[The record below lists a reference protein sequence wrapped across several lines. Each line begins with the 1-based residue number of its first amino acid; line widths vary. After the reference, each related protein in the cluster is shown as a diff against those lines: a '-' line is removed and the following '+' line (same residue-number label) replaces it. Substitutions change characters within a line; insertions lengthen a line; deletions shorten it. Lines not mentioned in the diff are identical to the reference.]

1 MSIKDKVQRLIE
13 FNQQCRID
21 ELINL
26 VNHIFDKFEE
36 SLNDDMWD
44 TDIVNGKAYLQKTVA
59 DTDRVQFLEFG
70 LTDDGAVIHAL
81 LHPCLDNVDAKAYKP
96 CLANAFET
104 RTDQY
109 EYPVRLV
116 LCFPSESNDNNM
128 ITFDTKELLAEYD
141 PDKAREQT
149 YCIADEFIKNHDA
162 LNRVSDPKKGFVRD
176 YTCGPLR
183 RLVVTQTPDGV
194 NVLGILRDMAVID
207 NDDDGLR
214 KTFDTRLANCAF
226 KYDTT
231 VTFTLCF
238 HPAFPSWVTT
248 VYKESKNK

>member
-1 MSIKDKVQRLIE
+1 MSIKDKVQQLIE
-13 FNQQCRID
+13 NNQQWRID
-21 ELINL
+21 ELVDT
-26 VNHIFDKFEE
+26 VNIIFDKFEE
-36 SLNDDMWD
+36 SLNDDIWD
-44 TDIVNGKAYLQKTVA
+44 TDIVNGKAYLQKTVT
-59 DTDRVQFLEFG
+59 DTDETQFLEFG
-70 LTDDGAVIHAL
+70 LTDDGVVIHAL

-116 LCFPSESNDNNM
+116 LCFPSESNDNNA

-141 PDKAREQT
+141 PDKAREHINR
-149 YCIADEFIKNHDA
+149 IADVFIENHDA
-162 LNRVSDPKKGFVRD
+162 LNRVSDPKKGYVRD

-194 NVLGILRDMAVID
+194 NVLGVLRDMAVID

-214 KTFDTRLANCAF
+214 ETFDTRLVDRAF
-226 KYDTT
+226 KYDTK

-248 VYKESKNK
+248 VDKDNSK

>member
-1 MSIKDKVQRLIE
+1 MSIKDKVQQLIE
-13 FNQQCRID
+13 NNQQWRID
-21 ELINL
+21 ELVDT
-26 VNHIFDKFEE
+26 VNIIFDKFEE

-44 TDIVNGKAYLQKTVA
+44 TDIVNGKAYLQKTVT
-59 DTDRVQFLEFG
+59 DTDETQFLEFG
-70 LTDDGAVIHAL
+70 LTDDGVVIHAL

-104 RTDQY
+104 RTYQY

-116 LCFPSESNDNNM
+116 LCFPSESNANNA

-141 PDKAREQT
+141 PDKAREHIT
-149 YCIADEFIKNHDA
+149 RIADEFIENHDA
-162 LNRVSDPKKGFVRD
+162 LNRVSDPKKGYVRD

-194 NVLGILRDMAVID
+194 NVLGVLRDMAVID

-214 KTFDTRLANCAF
+214 ETFDTRLVDRAF
-226 KYDTT
+226 KYDTK

-248 VYKESKNK
+248 VDKDNSK

>member
-1 MSIKDKVQRLIE
+1 MSIKDKVQQLIE
-13 FNQQCRID
+13 NNQQWRID
-21 ELINL
+21 GLIDT
-26 VNHIFDKFEE
+26 VNIIFDKFEE

-44 TDIVNGKAYLQKTVA
+44 TDIVNGKAYLQKTVT
-59 DTDRVQFLEFG
+59 DTDETQFLEFG
-70 LTDDGAVIHAL
+70 LTDDGVVIHAL

-116 LCFPSESNDNNM
+116 LCFPSESNANNA

-141 PDKAREQT
+141 PDKAREHIT
-149 YCIADEFIKNHDA
+149 RIADEFIENHDA
-162 LNRVSDPKKGFVRD
+162 LNRVSDPKKGYVRD

-194 NVLGILRDMAVID
+194 NVLGVLRDMAVID

-214 KTFDTRLANCAF
+214 ETFDTRLVDRAF
-226 KYDTT
+226 KYDTK

-248 VYKESKNK
+248 VDKDNSK

>member
-1 MSIKDKVQRLIE
+1 MSIKDKVQQLIE
-13 FNQQCRID
+13 NNQQWRID
-21 ELINL
+21 GLIDT
-26 VNHIFDKFEE
+26 VNIIFDKFEE

-44 TDIVNGKAYLQKTVA
+44 TDIVNGKAYLQKTVT
-59 DTDRVQFLEFG
+59 DTDETQFLEFG
-70 LTDDGAVIHAL
+70 LTDDGVVIHAL

-141 PDKAREQT
+141 PDKAREHIT
-149 YCIADEFIKNHDA
+149 RIADEFIENHDA
-162 LNRVSDPKKGFVRD
+162 LNRVSDPKKGYVRD

-194 NVLGILRDMAVID
+194 NVLGVLRDMAVID

-214 KTFDTRLANCAF
+214 ETFDTRLVDRAF
-226 KYDTT
+226 KYDTK

-248 VYKESKNK
+248 VDKDNSK

>member
-1 MSIKDKVQRLIE
+1 MSIKDKIQQLIE
-13 FNQQCRID
+13 FNQQLRID
-21 ELINL
+21 EI
-26 VNHIFDKFEE
+26 VNTVNYIFDKFEE
-36 SLNDDMWD
+36 SLNDDIWD
-44 TDIVNGKAYLQKTVA
+44 TDIVNGKAYLQKTVT
-59 DTDRVQFLEFG
+59 DTDEIQFLEFG

-81 LHPCLDNVDAKAYKP
+81 SHPCLDNVDAKAYKP
-96 CLANAFET
+96 YLANVFET

-116 LCFPSESNDNNM
+116 LCFPSESNDNNV
-128 ITFDTKELLAEYD
+128 ITFDTKEILAKYD

-149 YCIADEFIKNHDA
+149 YCIADELIGNHDA
-162 LNRVSDPKKGFVRD
+162 LNRVSDPKKGYVRD
-176 YTCGPLR
+176 YTHGPLR

-194 NVLGILRDMAVID
+194 NVLGILRDMTVID
-207 NDDDGLR
+207 VNDDGLR
-214 KTFDTRLANCAF
+214 RTLDTRLVNCAF

-248 VYKESKNK
+248 VYKENNK

>member
-21 ELINL
+21 ELDNL

-96 CLANAFET
+96 CLAGIFET
-104 RTDQY
+104 RTYQY

-116 LCFPSESNDNNM
+116 LCFPSESNVNNV

-141 PDKAREQT
+141 TDSARALIDRIVDMLVAVARSFSST
-149 YCIADEFIKNHDA
+149 PNPKN
-162 LNRVSDPKKGFVRD
+162 GFVCD
-176 YTCGPLR
+176 YEYEPLR
-183 RLVVTQTPDGV
+183 RIIATQTDKGINVIGVVTGLSIV
-194 NVLGILRDMAVID
+194 D
-207 NDDDGLR
+207 NNDLELKR
-214 KTFDTRLANCAF
+214 IFETRLRNCTSRS
-226 KYDTT
+226 KTS

-238 HPAFPSWVTT
+238 HPAITSWVTT
-248 VYKESKNK
+248 VVKEDRK

>member
-1 MSIKDKVQRLIE
+1 MSIKERIQQLIE
-13 FNQQCRID
+13 TNQQYRID
-21 ELINL
+21 EL
-26 VNHIFDKFEE
+26 VNIVNYIFDTFEE
-36 SLNDDMWD
+36 SLDDDTWD

-104 RTDQY
+104 RTGQY

-116 LCFPSESNDNNM
+116 LCFPSESNDNNV

-141 PDKAREQT
+141 PDEAREHI
-149 YCIADEFIKNHDA
+149 YRIANELIENHDA
-162 LNRVSDPKKGFVRD
+162 LNRVSDPRKGYVRN
-176 YTCGPLR
+176 YTHGPLR
-183 RLVVTQTPDGV
+183 RLVVTHTPDGV
-194 NVLGILRDMAVID
+194 SVLGILRDMTFID

-214 KTFDTRLANCAF
+214 KTLDTRLVDRAV

-231 VTFTLCF
+231 TTFTLCF

-248 VYKESKNK
+248 VYKENRK

>member
-1 MSIKDKVQRLIE
+1 MSIKDKVQQLIE
-13 FNQQCRID
+13 NNQEWRID
-21 ELINL
+21 ELVDT
-26 VNHIFDKFEE
+26 VNIIFDKFEE

-44 TDIVNGKAYLQKTVA
+44 TDIVNGKAYLQKTVT
-59 DTDRVQFLEFG
+59 DTDETQFLEFG
-70 LTDDGAVIHAL
+70 LTDDGVVIHAL

-96 CLANAFET
+96 CLASAFET
-104 RTDQY
+104 RTYQY

-116 LCFPSESNDNNM
+116 LCFPSESNDNNA

-141 PDKAREQT
+141 PDKAREHINR
-149 YCIADEFIKNHDA
+149 IADVFIENHDA
-162 LNRVSDPKKGFVRD
+162 LNRVSDPKKGYVRD

-194 NVLGILRDMAVID
+194 NVLGVLRDMAVID

-214 KTFDTRLANCAF
+214 ETFDTRLVDRAF
-226 KYDTT
+226 KYDTK

-248 VYKESKNK
+248 VDKDNSK

>member
-1 MSIKDKVQRLIE
+1 MSIKDKVQQLIE
-13 FNQQCRID
+13 SNQQCRIGV
-21 ELINL
+21 LVNT

-36 SLNDDMWD
+36 SLNDDIWD
-44 TDIVNGKAYLQKTVA
+44 TDIVNGKAYLQKTV
-59 DTDRVQFLEFG
+59 TDVDETQFLEFG

-116 LCFPSESNDNNM
+116 LCFPSESNANNA

-141 PDKAREQT
+141 PDKAREH
-149 YCIADEFIKNHDA
+149 ISRIVDVFIENHDA
-162 LNRVSDPKKGFVRD
+162 LNRVSDPKKGYLRD

-214 KTFDTRLANCAF
+214 ETFDTRLVDRAF
-226 KYDTT
+226 KYDTK

-248 VYKESKNK
+248 IDK

>member
-1 MSIKDKVQRLIE
+1 MSIKDKVQQLIE
-13 FNQQCRID
+13 SNQQWRID
-21 ELINL
+21 GLIDTVNL
-26 VNHIFDKFEE
+26 IFDQFEE
-36 SLNDDMWD
+36 SLNDDIWD
-44 TDIVNGKAYLQKTVA
+44 TDIVNGKAYLQKTVT
-59 DTDRVQFLEFG
+59 DTDETQFLEFG
-70 LTDDGAVIHAL
+70 LTDDGVVIHAL

-116 LCFPSESNDNNM
+116 LCFPSESNDNNV

-141 PDKAREQT
+141 PDKAREHI
-149 YCIADEFIKNHDA
+149 YRIADELIENHDA
-162 LNRVSDPKKGFVRD
+162 LNRVSDPKKGYVRD
-176 YTCGPLR
+176 YTHGPLR

-194 NVLGILRDMAVID
+194 NVLGILRDMTIID

-214 KTFDTRLANCAF
+214 ETFDTRLVDRAF
-226 KYDTT
+226 KYDTK

-248 VYKESKNK
+248 VDKDNSK

>member
-1 MSIKDKVQRLIE
+1 MSIKERIQQLIE
-13 FNQQCRID
+13 TNQQYRIN
-21 ELINL
+21 ELVDI

-36 SLNDDMWD
+36 SLNDDTWD
-44 TDIVNGKAYLQKTVA
+44 TDIVNGKAYLQKTVT
-59 DTDRVQFLEFG
+59 DTDEVQFLEFG

-96 CLANAFET
+96 CLAGIFET

-116 LCFPSESNDNNM
+116 LCFPSESNDNNV
-128 ITFDTKELLAEYD
+128 ITFDTKEILAKYD

-149 YCIADEFIKNHDA
+149 YHIADELIENHDA
-162 LNRVSDPKKGFVRD
+162 LNRVSDPKKGYVRD
-176 YTCGPLR
+176 YTHGPLR

-194 NVLGILRDMAVID
+194 NVLGILRDMTIID
-207 NDDDGLR
+207 NEDDGLR
-214 KTFDTRLANCAF
+214 KALDARLVNCAF

-231 VTFTLCF
+231 ITFTLCF

-248 VYKESKNK
+248 VYKENSK

>member
-1 MSIKDKVQRLIE
+1 MSIKDKVQQLIE
-13 FNQQCRID
+13 NNQQWRID
-21 ELINL
+21 GLIDT
-26 VNHIFDKFEE
+26 VNIIFDKFEE

-44 TDIVNGKAYLQKTVA
+44 TDIVNGKAYLQKTVT
-59 DTDRVQFLEFG
+59 DTDETQFLEFG
-70 LTDDGAVIHAL
+70 LTDDGVVIHAL

-116 LCFPSESNDNNM
+116 LCFPSESNANNA

-141 PDKAREQT
+141 PDKAREHIT
-149 YCIADEFIKNHDA
+149 RIADEFIENHDA
-162 LNRVSDPKKGFVRD
+162 LNGVSDPKKGYVRD

-194 NVLGILRDMAVID
+194 NVLGVLRDMAVID

-214 KTFDTRLANCAF
+214 ETFDTRLVDRAF
-226 KYDTT
+226 KYDTK

-248 VYKESKNK
+248 VDKDNSK

>member
-1 MSIKDKVQRLIE
+1 MSIKDKVQQLIE
-13 FNQQCRID
+13 NNQQWRID
-21 ELINL
+21 GLIDT
-26 VNHIFDKFEE
+26 VNIIFDKFEE

-44 TDIVNGKAYLQKTVA
+44 TDIVNGKAYLQKTVT
-59 DTDRVQFLEFG
+59 DTDETQFLEFG
-70 LTDDGAVIHAL
+70 LTDDGVVIHAL

-116 LCFPSESNDNNM
+116 LCFPSESNANNA

-141 PDKAREQT
+141 PDKAREHIT
-149 YCIADEFIKNHDA
+149 RIADEFIENHDA
-162 LNRVSDPKKGFVRD
+162 LNRVSDPKKGYVRD

-194 NVLGILRDMAVID
+194 NVLGVLRDMAVIN

-214 KTFDTRLANCAF
+214 ETFDTRLVDRAF
-226 KYDTT
+226 KYDTK

-248 VYKESKNK
+248 VDKDNSK

>member
-1 MSIKDKVQRLIE
+1 MSIKDKVQQLIE
-13 FNQQCRID
+13 NNQQWRID
-21 ELINL
+21 ELVDT
-26 VNHIFDKFEE
+26 VNIIFDKFEE

-44 TDIVNGKAYLQKTVA
+44 TDIVNGKAYLQKTVT
-59 DTDRVQFLEFG
+59 DTDETQFLEFG
-70 LTDDGAVIHAL
+70 LTDDGVVIHAL

-116 LCFPSESNDNNM
+116 LCFPSKSNDNNA

-141 PDKAREQT
+141 PDKAREHINR
-149 YCIADEFIKNHDA
+149 IADVFIENHDA
-162 LNRVSDPKKGFVRD
+162 LNRVSDPKKGYVRD

-194 NVLGILRDMAVID
+194 NVLGVLRDMAVID

-214 KTFDTRLANCAF
+214 ETFDTRLVDRAF
-226 KYDTT
+226 KYDTK

-248 VYKESKNK
+248 VDKDNSK

>member
-1 MSIKDKVQRLIE
+1 MSIKDKVQQLIE
-13 FNQQCRID
+13 NNQQWRID
-21 ELINL
+21 GLIDT
-26 VNHIFDKFEE
+26 VNIIFDKFEE

-44 TDIVNGKAYLQKTVA
+44 TDIVNGKAYLQKTVT
-59 DTDRVQFLEFG
+59 DTDETQFLEFG
-70 LTDDGAVIHAL
+70 LTDDGVVIHAL

-116 LCFPSESNDNNM
+116 LCFPSESNANNA

-141 PDKAREQT
+141 PDKAREHIT
-149 YCIADEFIKNHDA
+149 RIADELIENHDA
-162 LNRVSDPKKGFVRD
+162 LNRVSDPKKGYVRD

-194 NVLGILRDMAVID
+194 NVLGVLRDMAVIN

-214 KTFDTRLANCAF
+214 ETFDTRLVDRAF
-226 KYDTT
+226 KYDTK

-248 VYKESKNK
+248 VDKDNSK

>member
-1 MSIKDKVQRLIE
+1 MSIKDKVQQLIE
-13 FNQQCRID
+13 NNQQWRID
-21 ELINL
+21 GLIDT
-26 VNHIFDKFEE
+26 VNIIFDKFEE

-44 TDIVNGKAYLQKTVA
+44 TDIVNGKAYLQKTVT
-59 DTDRVQFLEFG
+59 DTDETQFLEFG
-70 LTDDGAVIHAL
+70 LTDDGVVIHAL

-96 CLANAFET
+96 CLANTFET

-116 LCFPSESNDNNM
+116 LCFPSESNDNNT

-141 PDKAREQT
+141 PDKAREHINR
-149 YCIADEFIKNHDA
+149 IADVFIENHDA
-162 LNRVSDPKKGFVRD
+162 LNRVSDPKKGYVRD

-194 NVLGILRDMAVID
+194 NVLGVLRDMAVID

-214 KTFDTRLANCAF
+214 ETFDTRLVDRAF
-226 KYDTT
+226 KYDTK

-238 HPAFPSWVTT
+238 HPAFQSWVTT
-248 VYKESKNK
+248 VDKDNSK

>member
-1 MSIKDKVQRLIE
+1 MSIKDKVQQLIE
-13 FNQQCRID
+13 SNQQWRID
-21 ELINL
+21 GLIDTVNL
-26 VNHIFDKFEE
+26 IFDKFEE
-36 SLNDDMWD
+36 SLNDDIWD
-44 TDIVNGKAYLQKTVA
+44 TDIVNGKAYLQKTVT
-59 DTDRVQFLEFG
+59 DTDETQFLEFG

-116 LCFPSESNDNNM
+116 LCFPSESNDNNA

-141 PDKAREQT
+141 PDKAREH
-149 YCIADEFIKNHDA
+149 INRIVDVFIENHDA
-162 LNRVSDPKKGFVRD
+162 LNRVSDPKKGYLRD

-214 KTFDTRLANCAF
+214 ETFDTRLVDRAF
-226 KYDTT
+226 KYDTK

-248 VYKESKNK
+248 IDK

>member
-1 MSIKDKVQRLIE
+1 MSIKDKVQQLIE
-13 FNQQCRID
+13 SNQQWRID
-21 ELINL
+21 GLIDTVNL
-26 VNHIFDKFEE
+26 IFDQFEE
-36 SLNDDMWD
+36 SLNDDIWD
-44 TDIVNGKAYLQKTVA
+44 TDIVNGKAYLQKTVT
-59 DTDRVQFLEFG
+59 DTDETQFLEFG
-70 LTDDGAVIHAL
+70 LTDDGVVIHAL

-116 LCFPSESNDNNM
+116 LCFPSESNDNNV

-141 PDKAREQT
+141 PDKAREHI
-149 YCIADEFIKNHDA
+149 YRIADELIENHDA
-162 LNRVSDPKKGFVRD
+162 LNRVSDPKKGYVRD
-176 YTCGPLR
+176 YTHGPLR

-194 NVLGILRDMAVID
+194 NVLGILRDMTIID
-207 NDDDGLR
+207 NNDDGLR
-214 KTFDTRLANCAF
+214 KTFDTRLVNHAL
-226 KYDTT
+226 KYDTK

-248 VYKESKNK
+248 VDKDNSK

>member
-1 MSIKDKVQRLIE
+1 MSIKDKVQQLIE
-13 FNQQCRID
+13 NNQQWRID
-21 ELINL
+21 GLIDT
-26 VNHIFDKFEE
+26 VNIIFDKFEE

-44 TDIVNGKAYLQKTVA
+44 TDIVNGKAYLQKTVT
-59 DTDRVQFLEFG
+59 DTDETQFLEFG
-70 LTDDGAVIHAL
+70 LTDDGVVIHAL

-116 LCFPSESNDNNM
+116 LCFPSESNANNA

-141 PDKAREQT
+141 PDKAREHIT
-149 YCIADEFIKNHDA
+149 RIADEFIENHDA
-162 LNRVSDPKKGFVRD
+162 LNRVSDPKKGYVRD

-183 RLVVTQTPDGV
+183 RLVVTQTLDGV
-194 NVLGILRDMAVID
+194 NVLGVLRDMAVID

-214 KTFDTRLANCAF
+214 ETFDTRLVDRAF
-226 KYDTT
+226 KYDTK

-248 VYKESKNK
+248 VDKDNSK

>member
-1 MSIKDKVQRLIE
+1 MSIKDKVQQLIE
-13 FNQQCRID
+13 NNQQWRID
-21 ELINL
+21 GLIDT
-26 VNHIFDKFEE
+26 VNIIFDKFEE

-44 TDIVNGKAYLQKTVA
+44 TDIVNGKAYLQKTVT
-59 DTDRVQFLEFG
+59 DTDETQFLEFG
-70 LTDDGAVIHAL
+70 LTDDGVVIHAL

-116 LCFPSESNDNNM
+116 LCFPSESNANNA

-141 PDKAREQT
+141 PDKAREHIT
-149 YCIADEFIKNHDA
+149 RIADELIENHDA
-162 LNRVSDPKKGFVRD
+162 LNRVSDPKKGYVRD

-194 NVLGILRDMAVID
+194 NVLGVLRDMAIID

-214 KTFDTRLANCAF
+214 ETFDTRLVDRAF
-226 KYDTT
+226 KYDTK

-248 VYKESKNK
+248 VDKDNSK

>member
-1 MSIKDKVQRLIE
+1 MSIKDKVQQLIE
-13 FNQQCRID
+13 NNQQWRID
-21 ELINL
+21 ELVDT
-26 VNHIFDKFEE
+26 VNIIFDKFEE

-44 TDIVNGKAYLQKTVA
+44 TDIVNGKAYLQKTVT
-59 DTDRVQFLEFG
+59 DTDETQFLEFG
-70 LTDDGAVIHAL
+70 LTDDGVVIHAL
-81 LHPCLDNVDAKAYKP
+81 LYPCLDNVDAKAYKP

-116 LCFPSESNDNNM
+116 LCFPSESNANNA

-141 PDKAREQT
+141 PDKAREHIT
-149 YCIADEFIKNHDA
+149 RIADEFIENHDA
-162 LNRVSDPKKGFVRD
+162 LNRVSDPKKGYVRD

-194 NVLGILRDMAVID
+194 NVLGVLRDMAVID

-214 KTFDTRLANCAF
+214 ETFDTRLVDRAF
-226 KYDTT
+226 KYDTK

-248 VYKESKNK
+248 VDKDNSK

>member
-1 MSIKDKVQRLIE
+1 MSIKDKVQQLIE
-13 FNQQCRID
+13 NNQQWRID
-21 ELINL
+21 GLIDT
-26 VNHIFDKFEE
+26 VNIIFDKFEE

-44 TDIVNGKAYLQKTVA
+44 TDIVNGKAYLQKTVT
-59 DTDRVQFLEFG
+59 DTDETQFLEFG

-116 LCFPSESNDNNM
+116 LCFPSESNDNNA

-141 PDKAREQT
+141 PDKAREHINR
-149 YCIADEFIKNHDA
+149 IADEFIENHDA
-162 LNRVSDPKKGFVRD
+162 LNRVSDPKKGYVRD

-194 NVLGILRDMAVID
+194 NVLGVLRDMAVIN

-214 KTFDTRLANCAF
+214 ETFDTRLVDRAF
-226 KYDTT
+226 KYDTK

-248 VYKESKNK
+248 VDKDNSK